1 MNEHFD
7 GGTNQNQVDGYKLF
21 FVLTFISGH
30 GSDGDGGSSSSITM
44 EVPKNQHVTP
54 KCNKNNIIM

>member
-7 GGTNQNQVDGYKLF
+7 GGTKQNTVDGYKLF
-21 FVLTFISGH
+21 FMPTFISGH
-30 GSDGDGGSSSSITM
+30 GSDGSSSITM

>member
-7 GGTNQNQVDGYKLF
+7 GGTNQNKVDGYKLF
-21 FVLTFISGH
+21 FVLTSISGH
-30 GSDGDGGSSSSITM
+30 GSDGSSSITM